1 MALIDYHDMDELKNR
16 NEEKVWAAMEEFLAA
31 NPAVCRCRDC
41 ILDTAAI
48 TLNRLPPRYQV
59 YSFHENNPAED
70 AAHDK
75 LVRETVAAASTR
87 SPSARTTSSRR

>member
-1 MALIDYHDMDELKNR
+1 MALIDFHDMDELKNR
-16 NEEKVWAAMEEFLAA
+16 NEEKVWTAIEEYLAA
-31 NPAVCRCRDC
+31 NPSVCRCRDC

-70 AAHDK
+70 AANDT
-75 LVRETVAAASTR
+75 LVRETVAAASAQVVKR
-87 SPSARTTSSRR
+87 PHHF